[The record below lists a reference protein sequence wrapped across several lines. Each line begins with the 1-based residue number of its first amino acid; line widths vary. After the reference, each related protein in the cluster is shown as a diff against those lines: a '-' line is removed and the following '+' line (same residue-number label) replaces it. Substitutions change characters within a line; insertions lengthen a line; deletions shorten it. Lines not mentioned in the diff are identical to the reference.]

1 VSVGAVL
8 LQPQRVHRTAAA
20 HDGGPIYDDAIAL
33 AVRLSYDAANGGQ
46 ILQLLE
52 QACEGAAHRL
62 VARIESGF
70 DAAVQKLEQR
80 LGGLISGL
88 DGLTGSVGAIHDAD
102 SAVAAARQLLGLLT
116 KAAEALTIE
125 HLRTELSALVEILEQ
140 DLKLGPDFLEQEALA
155 LLEDVAHHLAQAPP
169 ESDPEL
175 RRNRLQVVALLRRQ
189 RRRLDGPLDF
199 PALDPERMAERLFE
213 LIEQS
218 HTPEAAQRLAAA
230 GNALTEAVGIGRDLL
245 HVVPF
250 TGFGATSVG
259 AGTVRAGP
267 DEPPYCW
274 YASWAR
280 DDDVRGADPAA
291 LSLFTTADGT
301 FTFKRCEPGTLEK
314 WAYVT
319 AVVSN
324 AIELVLHLTSLE
336 EGDYMS
342 NSINAGSHTGIGIY
356 KLAAREPVNFW
367 FELLVLRIGLTFITS
382 FEGIHSK
389 ASFGNC
395 AKMWSATLL
404 IPDLFEM
411 YIYKG
416 VADLVRDTLLTGITL
431 RNYDGPSG
439 APDSGPDNRPLN
451 SYKVDAPVDLAVV
464 VMDYIMD
471 AVFPKKDYQQPFASG
486 SQALKIFLL
495 WATVINTAFG
505 LLGIALAVLVTDL
518 MAGTRDFRM
527 IPRQLLRVLL
537 RTWLTF
543 IPSLYQ
549 SREGKT
555 SDGEYDPYGGADFMG
570 YTNFGTGTPRVK
582 VDNST
587 SPYKLPYAPGH
598 SVYCPQGNQ
607 GLVSHN
613 FLNGGQTYAYDFSL
627 DQDVEILASRPG
639 TIVAWWEDV
648 ENDTMGDPI
657 SWNFI
662 AIRHDRDDEGKP
674 LAIDQNF
681 DLGPGGVPVRTIA
694 VYGHGR
700 KGSVTTALAINGLT
714 PPPRTVSGF
723 KAAVTTGTPVTVKQG
738 MPIMLAG
745 STGISAQNHLH
756 MHVIPDPG
764 TGSGTL
770 VRDDFIG
777 NGDTMPFVFADVDRR
792 FTLTSLGFSTKGV
805 PEKLNF
811 YSSKNDRVPQ
821 PT

>member
-1 VSVGAVL
+1 MSVGAVL
-8 LQPQRVHRTAAA
+8 LQPQRVRRTAAA

-33 AVRLSYDAANGGQ
+33 AVRLSYEAANGGQ

-52 QACEGAAHRL
+52 QACEGAAQRF

-80 LGGLISGL
+80 LGGLVSGL

-102 SAVAAARQLLGLLT
+102 SAVAAAKQLLGLLT
-116 KAAEALTIE
+116 KAAETLTME
-125 HLRTELSALVEILEQ
+125 HLRAELNALVEILEQ

-218 HTPEAAQRLAAA
+218 HTPEGAQRIAAA
-230 GNALTEAVGIGRDLL
+230 GNALTDAVGVSRDLL

-259 AGTVRAGP
+259 AGAGATGSE
-267 DEPPYCW
+267 EPPYCW
-274 YASWAR
+274 YASWCR
-280 DDDVRGADPAA
+280 DEDVRGSDPAA
-291 LSLFTTADGT
+291 LSLFTTNDGT
-301 FTFKRCEPGTLEK
+301 FTFKRSEPGTLET

-324 AIELVLHLTSLE
+324 AIELVLHLVSLE

-367 FELLVLRIGLTFITS
+367 FELLVLRIGLTLITS

-395 AKMWSATLL
+395 AKMWAGTLL

-451 SYKVDAPVDLAVV
+451 SYKIDAPTDLAVLG
-464 VMDYIMD
+464 MDYIMN

-527 IPRQLLRVLL
+527 IPRQLARILI
-537 RTWLTF
+537 RTHLTF
-543 IPSLYQ
+543 VPSLYQ

-555 SDGEYDPYGGADFMG
+555 SDGEYNPYGGPDFMG

-582 VDNST
+582 VENST

-598 SVYCPQGNQ
+598 SVYVPQGNQ

-613 FLNGGQTYAYDFSL
+613 FRNGGQTYAYDFSL

-662 AIRHDRDDEGKP
+662 AIRHDVDDDGDP
-674 LAIDQNF
+674 RPIDQNF
-681 DLGPGGVPVRTIA
+681 DLGPGGVPVGTIA

-700 KGSVTTALAINGLT
+700 KGSVTTALAINSLT
-714 PPPRTVSGF
+714 PPPRTGSGS
-723 KAAVTTGTPVTVKQG
+723 KAAVLTGTPVHVKQG

-756 MHVIPDPG
+756 IHVIPDPG
-764 TGSGTL
+764 TGIGTL
-770 VRDDFIG
+770 VPDDFIG

-792 FTLTSLGFSTKGV
+792 FSLASLFFSTEGV
-805 PEKLNF
+805 PDHLNF
-811 YSSKNDRVPQ
+811 HSSKNERVPQ